1 MGVLATLFSQSRFLG
16 SRIHEFCTG
25 GVSRWK
31 QEERER
37 VTPLCVDN
45 KIYEPLILEAK
56 EEEK

>member
-1 MGVLATLFSQSRFLG
+1 MRTCAEHRYGHT
-16 SRIHEFCTG
+16 
-25 GVSRWK
+25 
-31 QEERER
+31 EREG

>member
-1 MGVLATLFSQSRFLG
+1 MQDRRRYATRRSSMNEVFNAVVRARLD
-16 SRIHEFCTG
+16 I
-25 GVSRWK
+25 
-31 QEERER
+31 EREG